1 MWQCWLDFGAGLWLA
16 SAAISLSQF
25 RWFNTINDLAVGVVV
40 IIFGVWS
47 ILSKR
52 YPMWVSTGVSVLLIF
67 SAPFAAIAGNRPV
80 HLLNGLI
87 IGIVIMVFSAWSGA
101 MKEKEEKKEE
111 EKKEEKKEE
120 KEEKEKKE
128 EEKK

>member
-1 MWQCWLDFGAGLWLA
+1 MWQCWLGFGAGLWLA

-25 RWFNTINDLAVGVVV
+25 RWFNTVNDLAVGVVV
-40 IIFGVWS
+40 IIFAVWS
-47 ILSKR
+47 GISKR
-52 YPMWVSTGVSVLLIF
+52 YPMWAAAGVSIWLIV
-67 SAPFAAIAGNRPV
+67 SAWIPSIAASKPS

-87 IGIVIMVFSAWSGA
+87 IGVVIMVFSAWSGA

-111 EKKEEKKEE
+111 EKEEK
-120 KEEKEKKE
+120 KEKKE

>member
-25 RWFNTINDLAVGVVV
+25 RWFNTINDLIVGVVV
-40 IIFGVWS
+40 IIFAVWTVVLKNYTMGVT
-47 ILSKR
+47 
-52 YPMWVSTGVSVLLIF
+52 TGVSIWLVV
-67 SAPFAAIAGNRPV
+67 SAWIPSIAASKPF

-87 IGIVIMVFSAWSGA
+87 VGIVIMVFSAWSGA

-111 EKKEEKKEE
+111 EKKEE
-120 KEEKEKKE
+120 EKK
-128 EEKK
+128 

>member
-40 IIFGVWS
+40 IIFAVWTGV
-47 ILSKR
+47 LKR
-52 YPMWVSTGVSVLLIF
+52 YPMWVAAGVSIWLIVLASIP
-67 SAPFAAIAGNRPV
+67 SIAGNRPI

-87 IGIVIMVFSAWSGA
+87 IGIVIMIFSAWSGA

-120 KEEKEKKE
+120 EKK
-128 EEKK
+128 